1 MQNVDYAL
9 SKADELNIRLRTGSY
24 LDTDLKLQE
33 QFGNQRLS
41 YDKLCLLNKLLKQAT
56 NEMLRQAAFKSEAIT
71 RGMII
76 EDYINSGRRVSMG
89 ARKMIYSLHFPERNF
104 DNCLDRFM
112 GWLQFTWY
120 V

>member
-1 MQNVDYAL
+1 
-9 SKADELNIRLRTGSY
+9 
-24 LDTDLKLQE
+24 
-33 QFGNQRLS
+33 
-41 YDKLCLLNKLLKQAT
+41 
-56 NEMLRQAAFKSEAIT
+56 MLRQAAFKTET
-71 RGMII
+71 VYKGMLI

-104 DNCLDRFM
+104 DSSFDRLM